1 MAPSYCTSFPP
12 SSVATLLVLELP
24 VVDWSPD
31 GRYLSYDA
39 LNIDQERRVQWI
51 LPLFVDR
58 KPFQGAPVVRGNQ
71 YDGNF
76 SPDGRWL
83 AYFSDETGQPEVYV
97 VPFPGPGGKY
107 QISHGGGWIVRWG
120 KKGDLFFLTT
130 GNQVMKAELNLN
142 AHSLQVK
149 SLRPLFNLADTPAPL
164 FDVTADGQ
172 HILAV
177 TPARTDS
184 SSISVLLNWPA
195 LLHK

>member
-1 MAPSYCTSFPP
+1 M
-12 SSVATLLVLELP
+12 SVPLVS
-24 VVDWSPD
+24 V
-31 GRYLSYDA
+31 
-39 LNIDQERRVQWI
+39 
-51 LPLFVDR
+51 PL
-58 KPFQGAPVVRGNQ
+58 
-71 YDGNF
+71 DGNF

-149 SLRPLFNLADTPAPL
+149 SLRPLFQINLADTPAPL